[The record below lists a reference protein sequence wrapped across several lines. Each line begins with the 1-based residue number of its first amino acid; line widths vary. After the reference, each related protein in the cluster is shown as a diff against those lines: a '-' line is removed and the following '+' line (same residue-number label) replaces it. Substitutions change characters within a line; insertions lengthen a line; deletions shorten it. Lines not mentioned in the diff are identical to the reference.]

1 VKKWPTTAGT
11 TTTTMKNKKI
21 KGKEDNQ
28 TRTLKDPQMARHR
41 EVLNFEETYSGLS
54 DEDEDVFNDETFGT
68 NVPLGK
74 DFNFGGPGG
83 STSAPAVNYAE
94 AARSVPQP
102 SAFGDDALK
111 PMESLWQQQQAPR
124 SQQQEPISVDQIE
137 ARLSQGNPPQSQ
149 GQAQQQQQFPP
160 QVPQQMFPQQGGYF
174 YPPGFIPP
182 MPQGYNI
189 PPQFG
194 VPPQQFQQFPPVDQ
208 LMIQQGQFP
217 PQGQLPPQ
225 QGPPSQQQFQQ
236 PPQDQPEQIQQQQPQ
251 QQEQVAQMQ
260 EQPQRQLQDNRKPD
274 LSDFPVLGSNDSR
287 GSAPQSRDQQYA
299 QHQQHHNPHQHQH
312 QHQQQQRHRQHYH
325 QHYDNF
331 NELPEE
337 EKQRIMKRQ
346 QKVQRIVQFCGVMT
360 PRDKDFVSRIQLSQI
375 VTDDPYIDD
384 FYFQVHRLLKTGQAE
399 VDNNNVAQSYLDLSG
414 HRLGGRYQRADV
426 ALQRMQQQVQK
437 AVTYAKGRSKTHPVA
452 KGGALG
458 KISVLGKTPRKQLE
472 ITYKP
477 ELPEVTKSGRKS
489 ILLQIENI
497 YQKVLELESAQ
508 RENKEI
514 DTSELWESLKL
525 FEESDNMNFFI
536 QILSY
541 EKGLKIF
548 PRVYHFLDRQQ
559 KLTIITLIF
568 ANLSLIKIITK
579 SSFKNHEN
587 DEIPADVQ
595 KTIELFQHV
604 VLKTIMVFLSYETVI
619 TEIIG
624 LMTILIEHNNVA
636 FLATSKLGTSL
647 ITILLSRAEIIKQ
660 EQNISSEDIQDW
672 ANAYDKLFSSLETKL
687 SLLFPA
693 TKSNYD
699 DSYIWQFFASLALS
713 GKLNHQRIIVD
724 EIRDEIFGSVTRAK
738 ESDDATKLK
747 IISNLNL
754 FLNVIGL
761 NANGEEIVE
770 LK

>member
-1 VKKWPTTAGT
+1 MSRRNV
-11 TTTTMKNKKI
+11 
-21 KGKEDNQ
+21 
-28 TRTLKDPQMARHR
+28 H
-41 EVLNFEETYSGLS
+41 NFEDTYAGIS
-54 DEDEDVFNDETFGT
+54 DEEEDAFNDETFGT
-68 NVPLGK
+68 AAPVGL
-74 DFNFGGPGG
+74 DFSFG
-83 STSAPAVNYAE
+83 SAPPPQQQVNYAE
-94 AARSVPQP
+94 AARTKPVFQE
-102 SAFGDDALK
+102 DQLK
-111 PMESLWQQQQAPR
+111 PMESLWSSEPVSVEQLEAQVAPPLEQVPHGQELQQ
-124 SQQQEPISVDQIE
+124 
-137 ARLSQGNPPQSQ
+137 
-149 GQAQQQQQFPP
+149 QQQQQFP
-160 QVPQQMFPQQGGYF
+160 QMFPPGMGYNF
-174 YPPGFIPP
+174 YPPGFMP
-182 MPQGYNI
+182 PQGYPQFI
-189 PPQFG
+189 PPQGFQ
-194 VPPQQFQQFPPVDQ
+194 VPPPLEQ
-208 LMIQQGQFP
+208 LMIQGQFPQGQFP
-217 PQGQLPPQ
+217 QGQFPQGQLPQGQFPQ
-225 QGPPSQQQFQQ
+225 SQVLQGQSHSQGRFQDIPQAPQGPQPPVPQPSVQQAVEQAPIEQFQSPAHAPLQQQPLQQ
-236 PPQDQPEQIQQQQPQ
+236 QQQQQP
-251 QQEQVAQMQ
+251 
-260 EQPQRQLQDNRKPD
+260 KPRDIKQD
-274 LSDFPVLGSNDSR
+274 LSDFPVLGTNGAR
-287 GSAPQSRDQQYA
+287 HNREQLPPQHREFQQRNQRDNQPQRDQ
-299 QHQQHHNPHQHQH
+299 NN
-312 QHQQQQRHRQHYH
+312 RHRQYN

-346 QKVQRIVQFCGVMT
+346 HKVQRILQYCGIMT
-360 PRDKDFVSRIQLSQI
+360 PRDKDFISRIQLSQI
-375 VTDDPYIDD
+375 VTDDPYVDD
-384 FYFQVHRLLKTGQAE
+384 FYYQVHRLLKTGQAE

-414 HRLGGRYQRADV
+414 HRLGGRHQRADV

-437 AVTYAKGRSKTHPVA
+437 AVTYAKDRAKMQPSAAG

-458 KISVLGKTPRKQLE
+458 KTSFLGKTPRKQLE
-472 ITYKP
+472 ITLKSDAV
-477 ELPEVTKSGRKS
+477 PEVTKSGRKS

-508 RENKEI
+508 RDNKELNTEQLW
-514 DTSELWESLKL
+514 DTLKL

-548 PRVYHFLDRQQ
+548 PRVYSFLDRQQ

-579 SSFKNHEN
+579 SSFKNYEN
-587 DEIPADVQ
+587 EEIPADVQ

-624 LMTILIEHNNVA
+624 LMTILIERNNVA
-636 FLATSKLGTSL
+636 FLGTSKLGTSL

-660 EQNISSEDIQDW
+660 EQNISAEDIQDW
-672 ANAYDKLFSSLETKL
+672 AEAYDKLFSALETKL

-693 TKSNYD
+693 SKVKYD

-724 EIRDEIFGSVTRAK
+724 EIRDQIFGSVTRAQDT
-738 ESDDATKLK
+738 DDAAKAH